1 MGPNYLIKLLAFLL
15 FRCWLFT
22 WLTLNSIT
30 WTIILPTTSVNLLIF
45 QATKVRPNC
54 FLNYFGFWLDE
65 MGKMFLKM
73 KNESNRDR
81 PGDALRVIDK
91 WLTVDC
97 YSKSNCDGCSSDN
110 VLCYFFLF
118 LTKGTSKLPWT
129 FVHWFSY
136 FMSSNI
142 FFRVTNYGGIETTFL
157 CQTQS

>member
-65 MGKMFLKM
+65 LGKCFWKWKTNPTATGPAMHS
-73 KNESNRDR
+73 ESLTNDSLSIVI
-81 PGDALRVIDK
+81 PNPIAMVARVITCFVIFSIFNK
-91 WLTVDC
+91 RHLQAAM
-97 YSKSNCDGCSSDN
+97 N
-110 VLCYFFLF
+110 VRSLIFLFHELEYFF
-118 LTKGTSKLPWT
+118 S
-129 FVHWFSY
+129 
-136 FMSSNI
+136 
-142 FFRVTNYGGIETTFL
+142 
-157 CQTQS
+157 CD